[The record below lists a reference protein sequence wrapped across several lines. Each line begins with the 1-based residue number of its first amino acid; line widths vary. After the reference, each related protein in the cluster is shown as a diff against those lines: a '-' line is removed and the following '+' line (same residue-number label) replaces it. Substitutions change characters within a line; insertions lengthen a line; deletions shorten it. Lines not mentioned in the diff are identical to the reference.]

1 MESGNCGTRLEWD
14 HGTRPDGTVGPHQD
28 WDHSS
33 RIGTGTIPT
42 SGLVPFLSHGCT
54 VVQSLSHGCTVVYS
68 PSVMGVQLCTVLSQ
82 HGCTVVYSM
91 GVQLCI
97 VLSQHGCTVVYSLVY
112 DLYDLYL

>member
-54 VVQSLSHGCTVVYS
+54 VVYSRTVPQSWVYSCVLSQHGYTVVYSMGAQLCTILSQHVCTVVYS
-68 PSVMGVQLCTVLSQ
+68 PVSGKFWAIRQSCLK
-82 HGCTVVYSM
+82 VV
-91 GVQLCI
+91 
-97 VLSQHGCTVVYSLVY
+97 
-112 DLYDLYL
+112 